1 MYRREDGLWNRR
13 AMEKGAMS
21 AKDDIEKVRQALWA
35 WCAFLPYEMANAISK
50 KAILVTLDLLLGETA
65 GTATGAYIK
74 AKRAEIKDAK

>member
-1 MYRREDGLWNRR
+1 MGVVRISTGRDG
-13 AMEKGAMS
+13 KC
-21 AKDDIEKVRQALWA
+21 DFQ
-35 WCAFLPYEMANAISK
+35 